1 MIYILKYVFR
11 LYYKKYD
18 WRPRKIINYCT
29 NWTKFDIARIDR
41 STLLTTLLLQ
51 QFNKES
57 ITVLFQSFSVSVSV
71 FLKDN
76 YQICYFSIFLVH
88 FLGIFGLDFFPLS
101 FFCNSSFCHWFC
113 IKQCLIRFFSDKQ
126 WRLFVKKICKHEN
139 NYQHFLNKKTP
150 NGLINAF
157 INKKK
162 IIQSPWKYLQVRH
175 IKLYFLFSCSL
186 GHSLL

>member
-29 NWTKFDIARIDR
+29 NWTKFEIARIDRIDR

-71 FLKDN
+71 FLKGN
-76 YQICYFSIFLVH
+76 YQICYFSIFLVN

-101 FFCNSSFCHWFC
+101 FFFNSSFCHWFC
-113 IKQCLIRFFSDKQ
+113 IKQCLTRFFSDKQ
-126 WRLFVKKICKHEN
+126 WRLFVKN
-139 NYQHFLNKKTP
+139 FANT
-150 NGLINAF
+150 
-157 INKKK
+157 K
-162 IIQSPWKYLQVRH
+162 IIINTFWTKKHQT
-175 IKLYFLFSCSL
+175 
-186 GHSLL
+186 GE